1 MAIEQYPRKS
11 VARPHTEINVDTSG
25 IGGSSSGSEKI
36 LMLVGSAK
44 GGKPNEVYRVR
55 NYPQAKSIFRSG
67 DLLDAIELAW
77 NPSPDVPG
85 AGDILAMR
93 VDDAKNSS
101 LTKGALKFTSE
112 LYGTESNEIQVA
124 LEDNELTH
132 TKRLRLVFSKDRY
145 NKVFDNLGKIFSIN
159 YTGEEEAATFTIEE
173 DSVTKNANK
182 LILKAGTS
190 GALVTVREYEL
201 GSGAFTDA
209 NVLISD
215 INNLPDF
222 EAKFFPIGDKN
233 VPTATFEKEADIDI
247 KNKKDAYVKALGG
260 DIEKQ
265 LKYNGYVTVE
275 IDRTKVI
282 TAFAL
287 TKLAGGE
294 DGLVPESWANKFS
307 ALANEGGY
315 YLVPLT
321 AKPAVHAEALAFV
334 RDRSDNADPMR
345 IFVGGGVNES
355 LEELTSRATS
365 LQNARAGLVGFSG
378 TRSMDDGRIMK
389 LPAYMLAAQVA
400 GLTCGL
406 EIGGAS
412 TFKHILLDAVDSVY
426 EGAQLDQLN
435 QSGVIM
441 AEYVRNRSVTYFRI
455 VQDVT
460 TFNDKT
466 DPVKNE
472 ISVGEANDFLCSELK
487 IKMDDNFI
495 GTKVIQTSSPLVKN
509 FIQSFLDEKVRARE
523 IQGYEPEEVQVII
536 DGDVAT
542 ISMTVY
548 PIRSLNK
555 IVIGLVY
562 RQQILTA

>member
-1 MAIEQYPRKS
+1 
-11 VARPHTEINVDTSG
+11 
-25 IGGSSSGSEKI
+25 
-36 LMLVGSAK
+36 
-44 GGKPNEVYRVR
+44 
-55 NYPQAKSIFRSG
+55 
-67 DLLDAIELAW
+67 
-77 NPSPDVPG
+77 
-85 AGDILAMR
+85 
-93 VDDAKNSS
+93 
-101 LTKGALKFTSE
+101 
-112 LYGTESNEIQVA
+112 
-124 LEDNELTH
+124 
-132 TKRLRLVFSKDRY
+132 
-145 NKVFDNLGKIFSIN
+145 
-159 YTGEEEAATFTIEE
+159 
-173 DSVTKNANK
+173 
-182 LILKAGTS
+182 
-190 GALVTVREYEL
+190 
-201 GSGAFTDA
+201 
-209 NVLISD
+209 
-215 INNLPDF
+215 
-222 EAKFFPIGDKN
+222 
-233 VPTATFEKEADIDI
+233 
-247 KNKKDAYVKALGG
+247 
-260 DIEKQ
+260 
-265 LKYNGYVTVE
+265 
-275 IDRTKVI
+275 
-282 TAFAL
+282 
-287 TKLAGGE
+287 
-294 DGLVPESWANKFS
+294 
-307 ALANEGGY
+307 
-315 YLVPLT
+315 
-321 AKPAVHAEALAFV
+321 
-334 RDRSDNADPMR
+334 
-345 IFVGGGVNES
+345 
-355 LEELTSRATS
+355 
-365 LQNARAGLVGFSG
+365 
-378 TRSMDDGRIMK
+378 MK

-412 TFKHILLDAVDSVY
+412 TFKHILLDAVDTIY

-495 GTKVIQTSSPLVKN
+495 GTKVVQTSSPLVKN